1 MDIPLWLRRLVLFG
15 TPLITGTLELTHPVH
30 PFAGPEWW
38 LALHV
43 LQVPL
48 FALLALAVGLLTSGL
63 SGPLP
68 LLSRFAVGVFAAF
81 SIAYDAVAGIANGT
95 IAVRRLAL
103 PPEQRIGTDEAIR
116 VLFDSDTSRL
126 IVEIGRTALV
136 VAVALA
142 AFALYQRGVSVAPL
156 ALLMVATLVFWR
168 DHVPPTGPLGMY
180 LFTLAVLWLEV
191 GPRGRATTAMP
202 PHGDMVRTER

>member
-1 MDIPLWLRRLVLFG
+1 MAVPLWFRRLVLFG
-15 TPLITGTLELTHPVH
+15 TPLVTGTLEITHPAH

-63 SGPLP
+63 PGPLP
-68 LLSRFAVGVFAAF
+68 LLSRLAAGVFAAF
-81 SIAYDAVAGIANGT
+81 YIAYDAIAGIANGV

-103 PPEQRIGTDEAIR
+103 PPEQRTGTDEAIR
-116 VLFDSDTSRL
+116 VLFDSDASRL

-136 VAVALA
+136 VAVAVA
-142 AFALYQRGVSVAPL
+142 VVALFRAGAGIAPL

-180 LFTLAVLWLEV
+180 LFFLAALWLEV
-191 GPRGRATTAMP
+191 GLRGRIIAAHP
-202 PHGDMVRTER
+202 RVAELRRDR